1 MIRRLAA
8 LVALVALIA
17 GACGSPSAP
26 ALTDPK
32 EIVTKSITTVQAM
45 KSFHLHAAVTGTVKI
60 DIAGS
65 GTPSPI
71 DLAGTTA
78 DVDADVVKGD
88 VHASFSAASL
98 FVSGDL
104 VKVGNDLYV
113 KAAPLLPKYRK
124 MSLDALTSMIPIP
137 SAAPSIAVPSVDP
150 SAAIKAFTDALGKLS
165 IPPVKA
171 ADEKINGQ
179 DCYRVT
185 IKITPADIAAAGAAA
200 GASLPPEASSMFT
213 SVTLDEWVQKSDLR
227 PVQFAAAVDAGDQG
241 NVAITLTLSNIDQAV
256 TIAAPPAD
264 QIDTSTP

>member
-8 LVALVALIA
+8 LVALVAIVA

-32 EIVTKSITTVQAM
+32 EIVTKSIASVQAM
-45 KSFHLHAAVTGTVKI
+45 KSFHLHAAVTGNVKV
-60 DIAGS
+60 DISGS

-78 DVDADVVKGD
+78 DVDADIVKGD

-98 FVSGDL
+98 ISGDL

-113 KAAPLLPKYRK
+113 KAAPFLPKYRK
-124 MSLDALTSMIPIP
+124 MPLDTITSMIPIP
-137 SAAPSIAVPSVDP
+137 SAAPSIALPSVDP
-150 SAAIKAFTDALGKLS
+150 SAAIKQLTDALGKLS
-165 IPPVKA
+165 TPLVKA

-200 GASLPPEASSMFT
+200 GASLPPETSSAFT
-213 SVTLDEWVQKSDLR
+213 SMTLDEWVQKSDLR
-227 PVQFAAAVDAGDQG
+227 PVQFAVAVDAGDQG

-256 TIAAPPAD
+256 TIVAPPAD